1 MGGSMIMIH
10 GSVGNSMSMV
20 RNSLG
25 DSTTVV
31 RDKFGHRMTIVQD
44 SPDDSVTL
52 FLNQCHAFNQTSV
65 THTVLNQCLQ
75 PNFLMHSLVDSMTM
89 VQVSLGDSMT
99 IVQENVG
106 KWSG

>member
-1 MGGSMIMIH
+1 MGGSSWKSGARRATRKTKVDIA
-10 GSVGNSMSMV
+10 
-20 RNSLG
+20 LG
-25 DSTTVV
+25 VV
-31 RDKFGHRMTIVQD
+31 D

-99 IVQENVG
+99 IFQVSLGDSMTIVQENVG